1 MLSFVADEKYSQ
13 TLVAEA
19 DSCVMLMER
28 AALAQIQSQD
38 IDLLHALYKHVLK
51 IAVDRSNELMLFNAG
66 TMDAIG
72 DGAFD

>member
-1 MLSFVADEKYSQ
+1 MI
-13 TLVAEA
+13 
-19 DSCVMLMER
+19 MER